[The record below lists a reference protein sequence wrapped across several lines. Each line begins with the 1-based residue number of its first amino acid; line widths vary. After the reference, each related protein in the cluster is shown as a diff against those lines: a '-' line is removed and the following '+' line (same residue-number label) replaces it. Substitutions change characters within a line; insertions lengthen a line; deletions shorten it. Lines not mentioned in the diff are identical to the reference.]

1 MAITIEATYEIG
13 VLKPKE
19 PLTLVSGTRVRLTV
33 SPVDENGDPL
43 AGVIGIGNS
52 GRTDGADNH
61 DHYIYGI
68 GKRQ

>member
-19 PLTLVSGTRVRLTV
+19 PLTLASGTHVRLTV
-33 SPVDENGDPL
+33 SPVDEDGDPL
-43 AGVIGIGNS
+43 AGVIGIGSS

-61 DHYIYGI
+61 DHYIYGT
-68 GKRQ
+68 KKQR